1 MTNTYPTKN
10 KKQKEQTK
18 NTGKWKDDQY
28 VPHKKKTERTHK
40 THRKLKRW
48 PIRTPQKI
56 RNRKNTQKTQE
67 N

>member
-1 MTNTYPTKN
+1 MKRWPIRTPQ
-10 KKQKEQTK
+10 KKE
-18 NTGKWKDDQY
+18 
-28 VPHKKKTERTHK
+28 TERTHK